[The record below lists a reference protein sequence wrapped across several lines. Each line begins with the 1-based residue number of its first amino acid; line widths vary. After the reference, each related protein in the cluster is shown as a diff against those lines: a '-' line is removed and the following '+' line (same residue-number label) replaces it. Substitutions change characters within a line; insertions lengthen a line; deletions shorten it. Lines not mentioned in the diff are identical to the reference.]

1 MKILLDYLPAARAL
15 LGCASLGPQM
25 MITRRRTIY
34 LALTALSAAWMWSSR
49 TYAEPAFQRFIPFL
63 IDLEGWQG
71 KKADGFSMEMTGNNM
86 ITATREYQRGAARL
100 HAQVIIGAAAQGAL
114 AATQAGMNI
123 ETSDGRMSTSTI
135 DGLRVTRT
143 YNTKDKSGAI
153 LVALATT
160 ALFSVSFNDLGD
172 EEALLLAKKFDW
184 KAIQG
189 ATH

>member
-1 MKILLDYLPAARAL
+1 
-15 LGCASLGPQM
+15 

-34 LALTALSAAWMWSSR
+34 LALTALWAAWVWSSR
-49 TYAEPAFQRFIPFL
+49 AYAEPAFQRFIPFL
-63 IDLEGWQG
+63 IDLEGRQG
-71 KKADGFSMEMTGNNM
+71 KKPEGFSMEMTGNNM

-114 AATQAGMNI
+114 AATQAGMNV

-143 YNTKDKSGAI
+143 YNTKDKPGAI
-153 LVALATT
+153 LIALGTT
-160 ALFSVSFNDLGD
+160 ALFSVSFNGRGD

>member
-1 MKILLDYLPAARAL
+1 
-15 LGCASLGPQM
+15 
-25 MITRRRTIY
+25 
-34 LALTALSAAWMWSSR
+34 
-49 TYAEPAFQRFIPFL
+49 
-63 IDLEGWQG
+63 
-71 KKADGFSMEMTGNNM
+71 MEMTGNNM

-135 DGLRVTRT
+135 DGLRLTKT

-153 LVALATT
+153 LIALGTT
-160 ALFSVSFNDLGD
+160 ELFSVSFNGLGD
-172 EEALLLAKKFDW
+172 EEALFPAKKFDW